1 MKKRSSRRRSL
12 AAGVLMGGALLT
24 VGSGYAVVSAETTPE
39 PVTAVAE
46 GSVEQLQLGRQLF
59 LEGCSSCH
67 GLKGQGI
74 ASDNAT
80 GGNGGPSLIGVGEA
94 AVDFQVSTGRMP
106 LAAPEAQAPRKDP
119 LYTQEEIAAL
129 AAYVATLGP
138 GPVNPTEEELNL
150 EEANLAEGGEIFR
163 TNCTQCHNFAGSGGA
178 LTNGQ
183 YAPSLMNATPEQ
195 IWQAMVT
202 GPQQMPVFSNE
213 TITPEDKRNL
223 IAYVQSLKT
232 EPNPGGLDLGRLG
245 PVTEGLFLWTA
256 GLGALIVA
264 AIWIGAKVR

>member
-1 MKKRSSRRRSL
+1 MKKRSRRRSFG
-12 AAGVLMGGALLT
+12 AGILMGGALLL
-24 VGSGYAVVSAETTPE
+24 VGSGYAVVNAETTPTPE
-39 PVTAVAE
+39 PIAAE
-46 GSVEQLQLGRQLF
+46 GSVEQIQVGRQLF

-67 GLKGQGI
+67 GLEGQGI
-74 ASDNAT
+74 EADNAT

-106 LAAPEAQAPRKDP
+106 LAVPDAQAARKP
-119 LYTQEEIAAL
+119 PIYSQAEIDAM
-129 AAYVATLGP
+129 AAYIATLGP
-138 GPVNPTEEELNL
+138 VPANPTEEELDL
-150 EEANLAEGGEIFR
+150 EDANLAEGGEIFR

-183 YAPSLMNATPEQ
+183 YAPSLMDATPEQ

-213 TITPEDKRNL
+213 TITPEEKKNL
-223 IAYVQSLKT
+223 IAYIESLKV
-232 EPNPGGLDLGRLG
+232 EPNNGGLALGRLG

-256 GLGALIVA
+256 GLLSLIAVA
-264 AIWIGAKVR
+264 VWIGAKVR

>member
-1 MKKRSSRRRSL
+1 MKKRSRRRSM
-12 AAGVLMGGALLT
+12 AAGVLMGGALVA
-24 VGSGYAVVSAETTPE
+24 VGSGYAMVSAETTPA
-39 PVTAVAE
+39 PTTNAVA
-46 GSVEQLQLGRQLF
+46 GSIEQLQLGRQLF

-67 GLKGQGI
+67 GLEGQGI

-106 LAAPEAQAPRKDP
+106 LAAQEAQAPRKDP
-119 LYTQEEIAAL
+119 LYSQAEIAAL

-138 GPVNPTEEELNL
+138 GPANPTAEELNL
-150 EEANLAEGGEIFR
+150 EGANIAEGGEIFR

-183 YAPSLMNATPEQ
+183 YAPSLMNATPKQ
-195 IWQAMVT
+195 IWQAMLT

-213 TITPEDKRNL
+213 TLTPEDKRNL
-223 IAYVQSLKT
+223 VAYIESLKV
-232 EPNPGGLDLGRLG
+232 EPNNGGLDLGRLG
-245 PVTEGLFLWTA
+245 PVTEGLFAWTA
-256 GLGALIVA
+256 GLAALIA
-264 AIWIGAKVR
+264 FAIWIGAKVR

>member
-1 MKKRSSRRRSL
+1 MKKRSRRPF
-12 AAGVLMGGALLT
+12 AAGALLAGALLV

-39 PVTAVAE
+39 PVAKVAA
-46 GSVEQLQLGRQLF
+46 GSLEQVQLGRQLY

-67 GLKGQGI
+67 GLDGEGI
-74 ASDNAT
+74 EADNAT

-106 LAAPEAQAPRKDP
+106 LAAQEAQAPTKDVI
-119 LYTQEEIAAL
+119 YTQEEIAAL

-138 GPVNPTEEELNL
+138 GPMNPTEEQLNL
-150 EEANLAEGGEIFR
+150 EGADIALGGEIFR
-163 TNCTQCHNFAGSGGA
+163 TNCTQCHNFAGRGGA

-183 YAPSLMNATPEQ
+183 YAPSLMDATPKQ

-202 GPQQMPVFSNE
+202 GPQQMPVFSDE
-213 TITPEDKRNL
+213 TITPEEKRDL
-223 IAYVQSLKT
+223 IAYIESLKT
-232 EPNPGGLDLGRLG
+232 EPDNGGISLGRLG

-256 GLGALIVA
+256 GLGFLIA
-264 AIWIGAKVR
+264 AAVWIGAKVR

>member
-1 MKKRSSRRRSL
+1 MKKRSRRRSL
-12 AAGVLMGGALLT
+12 AAGVLMGGALLA
-24 VGSGYAVVSAETTPE
+24 VGSGYAVVSAETTPS
-39 PVTAVAE
+39 PATAVQA
-46 GSVEQLQLGRQLF
+46 GSIEQLQLGRQLF

-67 GLKGQGI
+67 GLNGQGV

-119 LYTQEEIAAL
+119 IYTTEEISAL

-138 GPVNPTEEELNL
+138 GPANPTEEELNL
-150 EEANLAEGGEIFR
+150 EGADLAAGGEIFR

-183 YAPSLMNATPEQ
+183 YAPSLMNASPEQ

-213 TITPEDKRNL
+213 TITPEDKRDL
-223 IAYVQSLKT
+223 IAYVESLKV

-245 PVTEGLFLWTA
+245 PVTEGLFVWTA
-256 GLGALIVA
+256 GLLALIAV

>member
-1 MKKRSSRRRSL
+1 MKKRSRRRSL
-12 AAGVLMGGALLT
+12 AAGLLMGGALVV
-24 VGSGYAVVSAETTPE
+24 VGSGYAVVSAETTPA
-39 PVTAVAE
+39 PPPGTTS
-46 GSVEQLQLGRQLF
+46 SVEQLQLGRQLF

-67 GLKGQGI
+67 GLDGEGI
-74 ASDNAT
+74 AADNAT
-80 GGNGGPSLIGVGEA
+80 GGNGGPTLIGVGEA

-106 LAAPEAQAPRKDP
+106 LAVPEAQAPRKDVI
-119 LYTQEEIAAL
+119 YSQDEIAAL

-150 EEANLAEGGEIFR
+150 EDANIAEGGEIFR

-183 YAPSLMNATPEQ
+183 YAPKITDATPKQ

-213 TITPEDKRNL
+213 TITPEDKKNL
-223 IAYVQSLKT
+223 IAYVESLKV
-232 EPNPGGLDLGRLG
+232 EPNNGGLGLGRLG
-245 PVTEGLFLWTA
+245 PVTEGLFVWTA
-256 GLGALIVA
+256 GLFFLIA
-264 AIWIGAKVR
+264 AAVWIGAKVR